1 MPHCLF
7 DLNLLGFSIIE
18 YFLNVNTIIE
28 NILNCGVVC
37 LNTSVYDNIKKLC
50 GEKGMTISG
59 LESAAKLSNG
69 AISKWKN
76 KIPQADNL
84 FSVSKVLN
92 TSMEL
97 LLTGEEAASSEN
109 RIDSSIGEQE
119 RMLLECFQ
127 ELDKYE
133 KQIVL
138 GRISE
143 FVYQKKIK
151 ENPKGPSSDV
161 LFDLFA
167 DCDRKDPV
175 ISKKQ
180 D

>member
-1 MPHCLF
+1 
-7 DLNLLGFSIIE
+7 
-18 YFLNVNTIIE
+18 
-28 NILNCGVVC
+28 

-92 TSMEL
+92 TSMEF
-97 LLTGEEAASSEN
+97 LLTGRESPASQN
-109 RIDSSIGEQE
+109 RIDSNMGEQE

-151 ENPKGPSSDV
+151 ENAKSPSSDV

-167 DCDRKDPV
+167 DCDREDPV
-175 ISKKQ
+175 IPRKQ